1 MDNNNTGAPAA
12 PSGNAAPAAPA
23 APDPAFAS
31 APALAPATPT
41 ARAGHGAAGLSPAGA
56 SRRRLAGIGASGVLL
71 TLASNGAM
79 ATMVCK
85 SPSGAM
91 SGNLV
96 ASRAPASFACEGRS
110 PGYWKNHPR
119 AWSGSGVRTSEQ
131 FNRLFSC
138 GGRREFESVT
148 CMSILSHKS
157 YDTNNLA
164 MHLMA
169 TYLNVAS
176 GNISFMSLETVTSM
190 WTECIRTGSY
200 KPSAT
205 AKPWNAAD
213 IVIYLRST
221 MS

>member
-1 MDNNNTGAPAA
+1 MDSDNKEVRPSRAA
-12 PSGNAAPAAPA
+12 EAA
-23 APDPAFAS
+23 
-31 APALAPATPT
+31 
-41 ARAGHGAAGLSPAGA
+41 RGLSPTGA
-56 SRRRLAGIGASGVLL
+56 SRRRLAGLGASGVLL

-96 ASRAPASFACEGRS
+96 ASRAPATFACEGRS

-119 AWSGSGVRTSEQ
+119 AWAATGVEQESQ

-138 GGRREFESVT
+138 AGRPEFNAVT
-148 CMSILSHKS
+148 CLNILSHQS
-157 YDTNNLA
+157 FDANNLA
-164 MHLMA
+164 MHMMA

-176 GNISFMSLETVTSM
+176 GNISFLSLETVTSM
-190 WTECIRTGSY
+190 WTEWVRSGSY
-200 KPSAT
+200 QPSAN
-205 AKPWNAAD
+205 AKAWNAAD